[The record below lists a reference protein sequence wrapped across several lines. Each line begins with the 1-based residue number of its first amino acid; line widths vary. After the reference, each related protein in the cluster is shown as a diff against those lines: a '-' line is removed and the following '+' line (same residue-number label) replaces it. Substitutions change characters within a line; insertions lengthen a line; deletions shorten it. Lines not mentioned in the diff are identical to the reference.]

1 MENNNLPLHCGGQFN
16 TLAQRGTNKK
26 RNHPV
31 LISGKGSDLSKKNSL
46 KGRAKRKMITQK
58 MILSLIDVSENKHN
72 PSRIKPYWN
81 TFYCQNKVYTADG
94 RLYGKY
100 CKNRFC
106 TLCASIRKA
115 EIINRYL
122 PTIQLW
128 DDPYFVTLTIKA
140 QPLRN
145 LNKFMKGMIIA
156 FNKITDKY
164 RKRSQRGK
172 GIKFVGIKSLECNF
186 NPTKKTYNPHFH
198 LVVQTKEMATILIDE
213 WLKIWTRKYT
223 FLGAQD
229 LRRVGDR
236 EKILIE
242 IIKYGSKI
250 FTEPDL
256 NKKMK
261 AKEKHDIYAAALNNI
276 FASMKGLRIFERFG
290 FDLPILERNSKCY
303 IIKNF
308 DKWEFDNK
316 IFDWINFETG
326 EILTQYT
333 PSSNL
338 ISLLEG
344 NINRSLE

>member
-1 MENNNLPLHCGGQFN
+1 
-16 TLAQRGTNKK
+16 
-26 RNHPV
+26 
-31 LISGKGSDLSKKNSL
+31 
-46 KGRAKRKMITQK
+46 
-58 MILSLIDVSENKHN
+58 
-72 PSRIKPYWN
+72 
-81 TFYCQNKVYTADG
+81 
-94 RLYGKY
+94 
-100 CKNRFC
+100 
-106 TLCASIRKA
+106 
-115 EIINRYL
+115 
-122 PTIQLW
+122 
-128 DDPYFVTLTIKA
+128 
-140 QPLRN
+140 
-145 LNKFMKGMIIA
+145 
-156 FNKITDKY
+156 
-164 RKRSQRGK
+164 
-172 GIKFVGIKSLECNF
+172 
-186 NPTKKTYNPHFH
+186 
-198 LVVQTKEMATILIDE
+198 MATTLINE

-229 LRRVGDR
+229 FRRVGDR

-303 IIKNF
+303 VIKNF
-308 DKWEFDNK
+308 DKLEFDNK

-326 EILTQYT
+326 EILTQFT

-338 ISLLEG
+338 VTLLEG